1 MDTGIS
7 LHAAPGGASAALR
20 TSEVVAPAGAVPA
33 SGVVAAPHAAA
44 TGDAVDAAA
53 LARDLQL
60 GVKPSERA
68 LAQLNDFLKSQQQ
81 QLEFSMDKATR
92 RIVLRVIDTSSGQ
105 VIRQVPS
112 EDWLHL
118 AQTLASGGSGGALI
132 QDQA

>member
-1 MDTGIS
+1 MDTRIS
-7 LHAAPGGASAALR
+7 LHGIAASSAVARPGDAVAAAPI
-20 TSEVVAPAGAVPA
+20 APATDAAG
-33 SGVVAAPHAAA
+33 VAAAPAAA
-44 TGDAVDAAA
+44 AVDAAT

>member
-1 MDTGIS
+1 MDTSIS
-7 LHAAPGGASAALR
+7 LHAVPAGSGSSVASRAGEPAGPAVAASISAPGVES
-20 TSEVVAPAGAVPA
+20 PPM
-33 SGVVAAPHAAA
+33 GVE
-44 TGDAVDAAA
+44 AAA

>member
-1 MDTGIS
+1 VA
-7 LHAAPGGASAALR
+7 AAP
-20 TSEVVAPAGAVPA
+20 
-33 SGVVAAPHAAA
+33 AAA
-44 TGDAVDAAA
+44 AVDAAT